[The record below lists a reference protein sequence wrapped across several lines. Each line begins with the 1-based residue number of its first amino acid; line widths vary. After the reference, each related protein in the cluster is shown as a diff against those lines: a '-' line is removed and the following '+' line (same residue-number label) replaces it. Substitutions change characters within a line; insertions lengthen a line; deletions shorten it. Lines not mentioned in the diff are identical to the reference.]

1 MTTSRTL
8 RVLHVTECFAGGVK
22 TALEGY
28 AALDLPIEHHI
39 IQSARRH
46 PDKLTSP
53 NPDLFNTISV
63 LPYGHV
69 AAVKATIKA
78 IREVQP
84 DVVHAHSSFGGVY
97 GRLAAKLTRTPVVY
111 TPHGLSFERR
121 DISKKKRFVFKQIE
135 RAFSWLSTVQ
145 AGCASYETELLKS
158 LNSRSIVE
166 VVPNA
171 IANSGLASNS
181 QVSSE
186 PADIQRSIS
195 FIGRIAEAKHP
206 EMAIDLA
213 RIATKKGITCQW
225 IGDGDAAMK
234 QSLRDGGI
242 HVTGWLAK
250 AEMADSLQGI
260 DVVVHTARWEG
271 FPMVILEMLDVGK
284 PLLVEDIPALYECPS
299 EARYNTAEEAL
310 TKLELLLSGSLKPD
324 WSPVTDLYNRRT
336 QADRLLHC
344 YQVAAGIEQ

>member
-97 GRLAAKLTRTPVVY
+97 GRLAAKLTKTPVVY

-121 DISKKKRFVFKQIE
+121 DISEKKRFVFKQIE
-135 RAFSWLSTVQ
+135 RVFSPLSTVQ
-145 AGCASYETELLKS
+145 AGCASYEAKLLES
-158 LNSRSIVE
+158 LNPRSTVE
-166 VVPNA
+166 VIPNA
-171 IANSGLASNS
+171 IVGSELVSNS
-181 QVSSE
+181 QFPSGAV
-186 PADIQRSIS
+186 DVRRSLT
-195 FIGRIAEAKHP
+195 FVGRITEARHP
-206 EMAIDLA
+206 EMAIEIA
-213 RIATKKGITCQW
+213 RIATKKGFTCQW
-225 IGDGDAAMK
+225 IGDGDGHMK
-234 QSLRDGGI
+234 QSLEGSGI
-242 HVTGWLAK
+242 AVTGWLTK
-250 AEMADSLQGI
+250 TEMAEALGNVDFVI
-260 DVVVHTARWEG
+260 HTTRWDG
-271 FPMVILEMLDVGK
+271 FPMVILEMLNAGK
-284 PLLVEDIPALYECPS
+284 LLLVEDIPALYECPR
-299 EARYNTAEEAL
+299 EARFESAEDAVK
-310 TKLELLLSGSLKPD
+310 KLELLLEGSLKPD
-324 WSPVTDLYNRRT
+324 WSPVADLYNQRT
-336 QADRLLHC
+336 QAERLLRC

>member
-1 MTTSRTL
+1 MTNDRTL
-8 RVLHVTECFAGGVK
+8 KVLHVTECYAGGVK

-28 AALDLPIEHHI
+28 AALDLPVEHHI

-53 NPDLFNTISV
+53 NPDLFNTISE

-145 AGCASYETELLKS
+145 AGCASYETGLLKS

-195 FIGRIAEAKHP
+195 FIGRIVEARHP
-206 EMAIDLA
+206 EMAIDIA
-213 RIATKKGITCQW
+213 RIATKKGFTCQW

-234 QSLRDGGI
+234 QSLEDSGI
-242 HVTGWLAK
+242 HVTGWLTK
-250 AEMADSLQGI
+250 AEMAEALENISFVI
-260 DVVVHTARWEG
+260 HTARWDG
-271 FPMVILEMLDVGK
+271 FPMVILEMLNARK
-284 PLLVEDIPALYECPS
+284 LLLVEDIPALYECPR
-299 EARYNTAEEAL
+299 EARFESAEEAVK
-310 TKLELLLSGSLKPD
+310 KLELLLEGGLEPD
-324 WSPVTDLYNRRT
+324 WSPITNLYNQGT

-344 YQVAAGIEQ
+344 YQVAAGIE